1 MNKLYTIG
9 YHALRGVYALLDQ
22 AVPLDA
28 TIIDIRMKPWSRRSD
43 WTQESLLKRL
53 CDLQF
58 GGIKCRYVHIQ
69 ELGNVN
75 YNRDGYP
82 IQLLHEEYGIARLHE
97 QLKFKPAI
105 LLCQCPHLEECH
117 RKVVA
122 DLAIKWL
129 GCEVEHLAVSRGGWA
144 VRTGAEAG
152 TDEAAAA
159 GPAGTRSGQGQMS
172 LW

>member
-28 TIIDIRMKPWSRRSD
+28 TIVDIRMKPWSRRED

-53 CDLQF
+53 TDLQF
-58 GGIKCRYVHIQ
+58 GGLKCRYVHIQ

-75 YNRDGYP
+75 YNREGYP

-97 QLKFKPAI
+97 QLKFKPVI
-105 LLCQCPHLEECH
+105 LLCQCPKLEECH

-129 GCEVEHLAVSRGGWA
+129 GVEVEHLAVTPGGWA
-144 VRTGAEAG
+144 TRAT
-152 TDEAAAA
+152 AAAA
-159 GPAGTRSGQGQMS
+159 AEVEVTTGQGQMS

>member
-28 TIIDIRMKPWSRRSD
+28 TIIDIRMKPWSQRSD

-53 CDLQF
+53 VDLQF
-58 GGIKCRYVHIQ
+58 GGIKCRYTHIQ

-75 YNRDGYP
+75 YNRPGYP
-82 IQLLHEEYGIARLHE
+82 IQLLHEEYGIARLEE

-105 LLCQCPHLEECH
+105 LLCQCPKLE
-117 RKVVA
+117 
-122 DLAIKWL
+122 
-129 GCEVEHLAVSRGGWA
+129 VSPAGGS
-144 VRTGAEAG
+144 RTGYQVAG
-152 TDEAAAA
+152 RRGRTPGRLARRLGNQG
-159 GPAGTRSGQGQMS
+159 GPAASGCTNRPDQHV
-172 LW
+172 LR